1 MITVGPVGSFLMKI
15 SPEFSKY
22 AEQELGLKD
31 PFAANM
37 EHFRKTHPI
46 THNPDGSM
54 SIEFSPDSESRKPY
68 DNKYID
74 NYIIQRNI
82 YEFNRV
88 MEVFGYE
95 AAKKYCLKEGV
106 DLTKVQPC
114 KGADGQC
121 NMDCIY
127 FQGGCRNDK

>member
-31 PFAANM
+31 PFAA
-37 EHFRKTHPI
+37 
-46 THNPDGSM
+46 
-54 SIEFSPDSESRKPY
+54 
-68 DNKYID
+68 
-74 NYIIQRNI
+74 
-82 YEFNRV
+82 
-88 MEVFGYE
+88 
-95 AAKKYCLKEGV
+95 KKYCLKEGV

-114 KGADGQC
+114 KGVDGQC

-127 FQGGCRNDK
+127 FQGGCRK

>member
-1 MITVGPVGSFLMKI
+1 MIIVGPVGSFLMKI
-15 SPEFSKY
+15 SSEFSKY

-31 PFAANM
+31 PFVANM
-37 EHFRKTHPI
+37 EHFHKTHPI

-54 SIEFSPDSESRKPY
+54 SMEFNPDNESRKPY
-68 DNKYID
+68 DSKYID

-114 KGADGQC
+114 EGADGQC